1 VWTFPAAAETEAA
14 GPDPDDVD
22 AIAPYPTLV
31 TIGSDHTSSWLLNL
45 EQAGALMLTGDPSR
59 CLQLARVMA
68 AQLGLNPWAD
78 PVSVTLLGFGQELLE
93 TAPARLR
100 YAPTADADAVLSAAV
115 TQAVR
120 TADFADKHQVAVVD
134 GRRHAVAD
142 ETWAPQVL
150 LIADDAARGD
160 GAASTALAGL
170 LELVQTRAGTTG
182 TAAVVIAAEHDPAAA
197 AGATVAHLNTD
208 GTLTLANAGLTV
220 VAAGWDEQT
229 ARGIGMLL
237 AHARTAPDEK
247 VPDATGNQPWQ
258 AFSDAAG
265 ALRAELVRPRA
276 APDIHG
282 SATAASSCTLPLAD
296 EVYLQAAAT
305 TPEDLQALAPSVP
318 ADVRTRLEQAD
329 PTLDD
334 DVAAWLNESSPR
346 AKLSLLGPL
355 TLTSPHPAPER
366 LAFYAELTAYL
377 ATREHGATADQV
389 ATAFN
394 LAPGSARKYLGTVRD
409 MLGDNPDTGQ
419 PYLPHADK
427 STAAKTRGV
436 NVYEISGLL
445 IDADLFRR
453 LRLRGQARGQDG
465 IDDYVTAL
473 RLVTGEPFSQMREGG
488 GAWLVGGDRL
498 DHHLTHAIVDV
509 AHLVTT
515 HALAAGDPA

>member
-1 VWTFPAAAETEAA
+1 
-14 GPDPDDVD
+14 
-22 AIAPYPTLV
+22 
-31 TIGSDHTSSWLLNL
+31 
-45 EQAGALMLTGDPSR
+45 M
-59 CLQLARVMA
+59 
-68 AQLGLNPWAD
+68 
-78 PVSVTLLGFGQELLE
+78 
-93 TAPARLR
+93 
-100 YAPTADADAVLSAAV
+100 
-115 TQAVR
+115 
-120 TADFADKHQVAVVD
+120 
-134 GRRHAVAD
+134 
-142 ETWAPQVL
+142 
-150 LIADDAARGD
+150 
-160 GAASTALAGL
+160 
-170 LELVQTRAGTTG
+170 
-182 TAAVVIAAEHDPAAA
+182 VIAAEHDPAAA
-197 AGATVAHLNTD
+197 AGASVAHLNTD
-208 GTLTLANAGLTV
+208 GTLTLADAGLTV
-220 VAAGWDEQT
+220 VATGWDEQT

-276 APDIHG
+276 APDIHS

-318 ADVRTRLEQAD
+318 ANVRTTLEQAD
-329 PTLDD
+329 PSLDD
-334 DVAAWLNESSPR
+334 DVAAWLDESSPR

-427 STAAKTRGV
+427 SKAAKTRGV
-436 NVYEISGLL
+436 NMYEISGLL

-488 GAWLVGGDRL
+488 GAWLIGGDRL

-509 AHLVTT
+509 AHLITT
-515 HALAAGDPA
+515 HALAAGDPASARAAVDIARLAAPYEETPRLDAAAVEGAEGRTDDRRRTVTDDICNRSDDGQPPTELNERTKQILAHHRDWLSRAS